1 VSESSDDAD
10 RTRRGPPSV
19 RIGCT
24 SCGLEQ
30 DIALGD
36 DLAVAAGI
44 RHFFEIHVD
53 CDTTID
59 LSAAEDWGLPSAGR
73 TSRPSQRL
81 AAHPASRRS
90 PHPLSPPTQ

>member
-1 VSESSDDAD
+1 MLRSDVSDASDDAD

-36 DLAVAAGI
+36 DLAVAAEI
-44 RHFFEIHVD
+44 RHFFEIHAD

-59 LSAAEDWGLPSAGR
+59 LSAAEQWGLPSAGR
-73 TSRPSQRL
+73 ASDRPSGWRRMLQRGG
-81 AAHPASRRS
+81 RRT
-90 PHPLSPPTQ
+90 H

>member
-1 VSESSDDAD
+1 MLRSAVSDSPDDAD

-36 DLAVAAGI
+36 DLAVAAEI
-44 RHFFEIHVD
+44 RHFFELHAD

-73 TSRPSQRL
+73 GSDRPAGWRIL
-81 AAHPASRRS
+81 LRGGRRT
-90 PHPLSPPTQ
+90 H